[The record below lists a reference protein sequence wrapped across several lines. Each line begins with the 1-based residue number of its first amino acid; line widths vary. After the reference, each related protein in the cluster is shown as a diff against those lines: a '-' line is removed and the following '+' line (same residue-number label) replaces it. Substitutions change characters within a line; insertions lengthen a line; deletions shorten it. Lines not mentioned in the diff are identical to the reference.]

1 MQTGMISST
10 PTTATTS
17 SGATTTSTNA
27 LSSLDSNS
35 FLQLLV
41 TQLQNQDPTS
51 ASAQDPTA
59 MIQQLTSFSS
69 LQQAQDT
76 NTLLTGLQGQ
86 MSGLFQAQST
96 GMIGATA
103 QVSGSQ
109 FNLSSG
115 TASLNVNLNAAADV
129 TLKVSNASG
138 QVVATLPEGNLKA
151 GSNTLTW
158 NGKDAN
164 GNQLPDGTYNV
175 SVSATDANGA
185 AVANTTS
192 MGVTVTGVGFQNGA
206 VSIFSGSHTYSLSNV
221 IEIDA

>member
-10 PTTATTS
+10 PTTAAPASSSAKTTPS
-17 SGATTTSTNA
+17 NA
-27 LSSLDSNS
+27 LDANS

-51 ASAQDPTA
+51 ASAMDPNT
-59 MIQQLTSFSS
+59 MVQQLTSFSS

-86 MSGLFQAQST
+86 MGGLFQAQAA
-96 GMIGATA
+96 GMIGSTV

-115 TASLNVNLNAAADV
+115 AASMNVNLNATANV

-138 QVVATLPEGNLKA
+138 QVVATLPEGTLNA

-175 SVSATDANGA
+175 SVTATGANGV
-185 AVANTTS
+185 AVTNTTS
-192 MGVTVTGVGFQNGA
+192 MGVMVTGVGFQNGA
-206 VSIFSGSHTYSLSNV
+206 VSIFSGSNTYNLSNV
-221 IEIDA
+221 LEIDA

>member
-10 PTTATTS
+10 PTAATPTS
-17 SGATTTSTNA
+17 SSAKTTPSNT
-27 LSSLDSNS
+27 LDANS

-51 ASAQDPTA
+51 ASAMDPNT
-59 MIQQLTSFSS
+59 MVQQLTSFSS

-86 MSGLFQAQST
+86 MGGLFQAQSA

-115 TASLNVNLNAAADV
+115 TSMNVNLNAAANV

-151 GSNTLTW
+151 GANTLTW

-175 SVSATDANGA
+175 SVTATGANGA
-185 AVANTTS
+185 AIANTTS

-206 VSIFSGSHTYSLSNV
+206 VSIFSGSNSYNLSNV
-221 IEIDA
+221 LEIDA

>member
-10 PTTATTS
+10 PTAATPTS
-17 SGATTTSTNA
+17 SSAKTTPSNT
-27 LSSLDSNS
+27 LDANS

-51 ASAQDPTA
+51 ASAMDPNT
-59 MIQQLTSFSS
+59 MVQQLTSFSS

-86 MSGLFQAQST
+86 MGGLFQAQSA

-115 TASLNVNLNAAADV
+115 TASMNVNLNAAANV

-151 GSNTLTW
+151 GANTLTW

-175 SVSATDANGA
+175 SVTATGANGA
-185 AVANTTS
+185 AIANTTS

-206 VSIFSGSHTYSLSNV
+206 VSIFSGSNSYNLSNV
-221 IEIDA
+221 LEIDA

>member
-10 PTTATTS
+10 PTAATPTS
-17 SGATTTSTNA
+17 SSAKTTPSNT
-27 LSSLDSNS
+27 LDANS
-35 FLQLLV
+35 ILQLLV

-51 ASAQDPTA
+51 ASAMDPNT
-59 MIQQLTSFSS
+59 MVQQLTSFSS

-86 MSGLFQAQST
+86 MGGLFQAQSA

-115 TASLNVNLNAAADV
+115 TASMNVNLNAAANV

-151 GSNTLTW
+151 GANTLTW

-164 GNQLPDGTYNV
+164 GHQLPDGTYNV
-175 SVSATDANGA
+175 SVTATGANGA

-206 VSIFSGSHTYSLSNV
+206 VSIFSGSNSYNLSNV
-221 IEIDA
+221 LEIDA

>member
-1 MQTGMISST
+1 MQTGMIASSPT
-10 PTTATTS
+10 TTATTS
-17 SGATTTSTNA
+17 SSAATTPSNT
-27 LSSLDSNS
+27 LDSNS

-41 TQLQNQDPTS
+41 TQLQTQDPTS
-51 ASAQDPTA
+51 ASSQDPTA
-59 MIQQLTSFSS
+59 MVQQLTSFSS

-76 NTLLTGLQGQ
+76 NSLLTGLQGQ
-86 MSGLFQAQST
+86 MSGLFQTQSA
-96 GMIGATA
+96 GLIGATA

-115 TASLNVNLNAAADV
+115 AASMNVNLAAAANV
-129 TLKVSNASG
+129 TLTVTNASG

-151 GSNTLTW
+151 GSNALAW

-175 SVSATDANGA
+175 SVSATGANGA
-185 AVANTTS
+185 AVTATTS

-206 VSIFSGSHTYSLSNV
+206 VSIFSGNNTYNLSNV
-221 IEIDA
+221 LEIDA

>member
-10 PTTATTS
+10 PAAAATNS
-17 SGATTTSTNA
+17 SGATTTPSNT
-27 LSSLDSNS
+27 LDANS

-51 ASAQDPTA
+51 ASAMDPNA
-59 MIQQLTSFSS
+59 MVQQLTSFST

-86 MSGLFQAQST
+86 MSGLFQAQSA
-96 GMIGATA
+96 GLIGATA

-115 TASLNVNLNAAADV
+115 TASLNVNLNAAANV
-129 TLKVSNASG
+129 TLTVSNPSG
-138 QVVATLPEGNLKA
+138 QVVATLPQGNLNA

-164 GNQLPDGTYNV
+164 GNQLPDGTYTV
-175 SVSATDANGA
+175 SVTATGANGS

-192 MGVTVTGVGFQNGA
+192 LDVTVTGVGFQNGT
-206 VSIFSGSHTYSLSNV
+206 VSISSGSNSYNLSNV
-221 IEIDA
+221 LEIDG

>member
-10 PTTATTS
+10 PTTAAPAS
-17 SGATTTSTNA
+17 SSATASPSNT
-27 LSSLDSNS
+27 LDANS

-51 ASAQDPTA
+51 ASAMDPNT
-59 MIQQLTSFSS
+59 MVQQLTSFSS

-76 NTLLTGLQGQ
+76 NTLLSGLQGQ
-86 MSGLFQAQST
+86 MGGLFQAQAA
-96 GMIGATA
+96 GMIGSTV

-115 TASLNVNLNAAADV
+115 AASMNINLNAAANV

-138 QVVATLPEGNLKA
+138 QVVATLPEGTLNA
-151 GSNTLTW
+151 GPNTLAW

-175 SVSATDANGA
+175 SVTATGANGA
-185 AVANTTS
+185 AVTNTTS
-192 MGVTVTGVGFQNGA
+192 MGVMVTGVGFQNGA
-206 VSIFSGSHTYSLSNV
+206 VSIFSGSNSYNLSNV
-221 IEIDA
+221 LEIDA

>member
-1 MQTGMISST
+1 MQTGMISSST
-10 PTTATTS
+10 TTTAAS
-17 SGATTTSTNA
+17 SGTTTPSNA
-27 LSSLDSNS
+27 LNTLDSNS

-51 ASAQDPTA
+51 ASAQDPTT

-86 MSGLFQAQST
+86 MSGLFQAQAV
-96 GMIGATA
+96 GMIGSTV

-115 TASLNVNLNAAADV
+115 TASMNIDLNAAANV
-129 TLKVSNASG
+129 TLTVTNSSG
-138 QVVATLPEGNLKA
+138 QTVATLPEGTLSA
-151 GSNTLTW
+151 GSNTVTW

-164 GNQLPDGTYNV
+164 GNQLPDGTYKV
-175 SVSATDANGA
+175 SVSAKDATGA
-185 AVANTTS
+185 AVTNTTS
-192 MGVTVTGVGFQNGA
+192 MGVTVTGVSFQNGN
-206 VSIFSGSHTYSLSNV
+206 VSITSGSNSYNLSNV
-221 IEIDA
+221 LEIDA

>member
-1 MQTGMISST
+1 MISST
-10 PTTATTS
+10 PTAATPTS
-17 SGATTTSTNA
+17 SSAKTTPSNT
-27 LSSLDSNS
+27 LDANS

-51 ASAQDPTA
+51 ASAMDPNT
-59 MIQQLTSFSS
+59 MVQQLTSFSS

-86 MSGLFQAQST
+86 MGGLFQAQSA

-115 TASLNVNLNAAADV
+115 TASMNVNLNAAANV

-151 GSNTLTW
+151 GANTLTW

-175 SVSATDANGA
+175 SVTATGANGA
-185 AVANTTS
+185 AIANTTS

-206 VSIFSGSHTYSLSNV
+206 VSIFSGSNSYNLSNV
-221 IEIDA
+221 LEIDA